1 MNDAEFEEL
10 FRKHQSMVYGW
21 IVRIVRDPA
30 AAEDL
35 TIETF
40 WRVYRTR
47 DRFDPSR
54 EFAPWIRRYAS
65 NCAMNYLRRV
75 RRIPQLTTAESS
87 CPPLVGDPAVRE
99 GIVRAFEALPV
110 KLRVAATL
118 ALVEEV
124 PYEEIASSLDISIGA
139 VKSRVFRATR
149 KLRAR
154 LERMGITL

>member
-1 MNDAEFEEL
+1 MTELEFEDL
-10 FRKHQSMVYGW
+10 FRRHQSMVYGW

-40 WRVYRTR
+40 WKVYRTR
-47 DRFDPSR
+47 ERFDPSR

-65 NCAMNYLRRV
+65 NCALNYLRRV
-75 RRIPQLTTAESS
+75 RQMPQMGTAEGG
-87 CPPLVGDPAVRE
+87 CPPLVGDPAVRA
-99 GIVRAFEALPV
+99 GIVRAFESLPV

-149 KLRAR
+149 KLRAK